1 MLSFLKRSRH
11 DEVQHGVDENRVL
24 LDEFVALDPSRQD
37 EAAETLATLW
47 QCFVEVFGGPASFRG
62 KPRTVQDA
70 YIAKFE
76 RVAARSCHVKHTE
89 KGHLH
94 YSVAL
99 MVRFL
104 VAARDHDRR
113 PSALDLSDQVAG
125 LINRAR
131 ERQLETTRSLMVVAL
146 TKSLENPSPPLSA
159 EAMVGLSLEFPEA
172 AGDAPANRG
181 DRDGI
186 FKLHPDRQLVPATLR
201 FDSQRI
207 PSAPTS

>member
-1 MLSFLKRSRH
+1 MLSFLNRSRH

-37 EAAETLATLW
+37 EAAEKLATLW

-76 RVAARSCHVKHTE
+76 RVASRSCHVKHTD

-99 MVRFL
+99 MVQFL
-104 VAARDHDRR
+104 VAARDNDRR
-113 PSALDLSDQVAG
+113 QSALDLSDQVAG

-131 ERQLETTRSLMVVAL
+131 GRQLETTRSLMVDAL
-146 TKSLENPSPPLSA
+146 TKSLENPSPPVST
-159 EAMVGLSLEFPEA
+159 EVMVDHSLEFPETA
-172 AGDAPANRG
+172 DDAQADHG
-181 DRDGI
+181 DREGVV
-186 FKLHPDRQLVPATLR
+186 KLQHNREVHALLKRV
-201 FDSQRI
+201 
-207 PSAPTS
+207 